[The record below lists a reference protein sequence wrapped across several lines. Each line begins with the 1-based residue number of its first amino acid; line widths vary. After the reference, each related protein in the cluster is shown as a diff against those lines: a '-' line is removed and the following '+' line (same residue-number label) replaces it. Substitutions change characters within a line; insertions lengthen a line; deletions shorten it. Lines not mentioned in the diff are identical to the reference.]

1 MHKFYKSE
9 KILMFV
15 ICSTF
20 GEIKTLRLPQKLS
33 GAGTHRGFAFVDF
46 LTKQDAKVRSLY
58 CAGIKDVLQLSST
71 KKCRIIIITIKILI
85 IIQSTPLIWTLRG
98 PYKVSVLTECPYQMG

>member
-1 MHKFYKSE
+1 MTRTQGLQQPKK
-9 KILMFV
+9 KLLFV

-58 CAGIKDVLQLSST
+58 CASIKEVLQLSST
-71 KKCRIIIITIKILI
+71 KKCRYNNNNSNNNNTVK
-85 IIQSTPLIWTLRG
+85 PR
-98 PYKVSVLTECPYQMG
+98 

>member
-1 MHKFYKSE
+1 
-9 KILMFV
+9 MFV

-33 GAGTHRGFAFVDF
+33 RAGTHRGFAFVDF

-58 CAGIKDVLQLSST
+58 CASIKDVLQLSST
-71 KKCRIIIITIKILI
+71 KKCRIIIIIIIKILI
-85 IIQSTPLIWTLRG
+85 IIQSTPLIWTLTG